1 MYYIYELNLSFFRQ
15 KGLTNMSKEYLTFKE
30 AMKYLD
36 IKSHNTLRY
45 YIKQGLPVIK
55 LGNSKRISKNAI
67 DEFMQA
73 HTTAVHPTKEVVNH
87 D

>member
-73 HTTAVHPTKEVVNH
+73 HTTAVHPQKEAVKN